1 MSTRREF
8 LAGLAAGPL
17 LAPNAASAA
26 DPPDS
31 ILSKP
36 RLGAEFFLN
45 NSETR
50 DSVAPRGPAGGRV
63 DRGARAGSLA
73 RSARPADGRPGLAS
87 FRAMQGQRPV
97 GGGIEQLG
105 RGWPGNRTVS
115 GIDAIGGGHRLGY
128 PYSPAA
134 RVPNRQ
140 RAPWAV

>member
-45 NSETR
+45 NRR
-50 DSVAPRGPAGGRV
+50 DPRF
-63 DRGARAGSLA
+63 RGTART
-73 RSARPADGRPGLAS
+73 
-87 FRAMQGQRPV
+87 
-97 GGGIEQLG
+97 
-105 RGWPGNRTVS
+105 RGWQS
-115 GIDAIGGGHRLGY
+115 GSWRPRWQPREICPSG
-128 PYSPAA
+128 
-134 RVPNRQ
+134 
-140 RAPWAV
+140 

>member
-36 RLGAEFFLN
+36 RLGAEFLLN

-50 DSVAPRGPAGGRV
+50 DSVAPRRPAGGRV

-73 RSARPADGRPGLAS
+73 RSARPADGRPRVGVVPRHAG
-87 FRAMQGQRPV
+87 AKACRP
-97 GGGIEQLG
+97 
-105 RGWPGNRTVS
+105 R
-115 GIDAIGGGHRLGY
+115 H
-128 PYSPAA
+128 
-134 RVPNRQ
+134 
-140 RAPWAV
+140 

>member
-73 RSARPADGRPGLAS
+73 RSARPADGRP
-87 FRAMQGQRPV
+87 
-97 GGGIEQLG
+97 
-105 RGWPGNRTVS
+105 RGW
-115 GIDAIGGGHRLGY
+115 RLSAPCRGKGL
-128 PYSPAA
+128 SAA
-134 RVPNRQ
+134 ADRKSTRLNSS
-140 RAPWAV
+140 